1 MNYGIKDAVDAKT
14 GVSTGDRVVSINED
28 ESYGF
33 MEPTVANAALL
44 QLLRERE
51 LDEPLPISV
60 ERDGEI
66 MVFEFDELPLGL
78 MLRSEDNL
86 LLIDQ
91 APEGQPASTAGLTEG
106 DRIVSVE
113 GNDAFAVL
121 SVTEAMH
128 TLSSFL
134 LPPPHSVTIKV
145 LRSSLAEDSSG
156 GGGGDD
162 LRAVCASGVAR
173 FLLNG
178 KVLGKSQG
186 IFSRSE
192 ADKGFVEGNIRAM
205 TDGKSFGV

>member
-1 MNYGIKDAVDAKT
+1 MRFVTAHVEAPTHGLGFVQKADALLYIETVNYGIKDAVDAKT

-91 APEGQPASTAGLTEG
+91 APEDNPLPRGSRREIGLLASKEM
-106 DRIVSVE
+106 
-113 GNDAFAVL
+113 
-121 SVTEAMH
+121 MH
-128 TLSSFL
+128 SPFYPSPKLCT
-134 LPPPHSVTIKV
+134 
-145 LRSSLAEDSSG
+145 R
-156 GGGGDD
+156 
-162 LRAVCASGVAR
+162 
-173 FLLNG
+173 
-178 KVLGKSQG
+178 
-186 IFSRSE
+186 
-192 ADKGFVEGNIRAM
+192 
-205 TDGKSFGV
+205 